1 MPKWEVV
8 LDFVGLSRVRINAF
22 VLVVGLAAV
31 VVLSLYY
38 RGTGAI
44 VATAAIAVGVV
55 LAGASLALRSRVAP
69 SWVLCLVGL
78 VVAVAGAVVSVK
90 VLGIHNKHA

>member
-1 MPKWEVV
+1 MPKWEEL

-22 VLVVGLAAV
+22 VLVVGLV
-31 VVLSLYY
+31 GIVVLSLYY

-44 VATAAIAVGVV
+44 AATAAIAVGVV
-55 LAGASLALRSRVAP
+55 LAGVSLALRSRVTP

-78 VVAVAGAVVSVK
+78 VVAVAGAIVSVK
-90 VLGIHNKHA
+90 VLGVHNKHA